1 MPTTQSL
8 EPTTLNPKQD
18 MPIWKAWWLAAR
30 PKTLPAAIAPVI
42 AGSAVA
48 IHERGFFLPA
58 AIAALITALLLQIAA
73 NFANDAIDFKKG
85 ADTAERAGPT
95 RVTSGGLLSADT
107 VLKAT
112 GIVLVLA
119 AICGLYLVWRAG
131 WPFLLL
137 GLAAIMCA
145 VAYTGG
151 PFPISY
157 LGLGELF
164 VFLFFGLLAVAGTA
178 YVQTLELTWLAGVI
192 SIPSGALAVGILIV
206 NNLRDIPTDTAT
218 GKRTLAVRIGA
229 RNTQYEYGLM
239 LVIAMATPLALFF
252 VSWLNWS
259 WMLTVFAWPVFYRL
273 WQAITTQSGPALNPW
288 LGKTGKALLLYSL
301 LLSAALVISR

>member
-8 EPTTLNPKQD
+8 EPTSMNPKPA
-18 MPIWKAWWLAAR
+18 MPLWKAWWLAAR
-30 PKTLPAAIAPVI
+30 PKTLPAAVAPVI

-48 IHERGFFLPA
+48 AHEHGFSLPA

-95 RVTSGGLLSADT
+95 RVTAGGLLSADA

-112 GIVLVLA
+112 GVALALA
-119 AICGLYLVWRAG
+119 ALSGLYLVWRAG

-137 GLAAIMCA
+137 GLAAIVCA

-178 YVQTLELTWLAGVI
+178 YVQTLQLTWLALAVSVPI
-192 SIPSGALAVGILIV
+192 GALAVGILIV
-206 NNLRDIPTDTAT
+206 NNLRDIPTDTAA

-239 LVIAMATPLALFF
+239 LVIAMAAPLALFLAGWLTW
-252 VSWLNWS
+252 SWL
-259 WMLTVFAWPVFYRL
+259 LTVLAWPVFYRL
-273 WQAITTQSGPALNPW
+273 WQAITTKSGPALNPS
-288 LGKTGKALLLYSL
+288 LGNTGRALLLSSV

>member
-1 MPTTQSL
+1 MPA
-8 EPTTLNPKQD
+8 
-18 MPIWKAWWLAAR
+18 WKAWWLAAR

-48 IHERGFFLPA
+48 YHERGFSLPA
-58 AIAALITALLLQIAA
+58 ALAALITALLLQIAA

-85 ADTAERAGPT
+85 ADTVERAGPT
-95 RVTSGGLLSADT
+95 RVTAGGLLTADA

-112 GIVLVLA
+112 GVVLA
-119 AICGLYLVWRAG
+119 LAAVCGLFLVWRAG

-137 GLAAIMCA
+137 GLLAIVCA

-164 VFLFFGLLAVAGTA
+164 VFLFFGVLAVAGTA
-178 YVQTLELTWLAGVI
+178 YVQTLHLTRLALAV
-192 SIPSGALAVGILIV
+192 SAPLGALAVGILIV
-206 NNLRDIPTDTAT
+206 NNLRDIPTDTAA

-229 RNTQYEYGLM
+229 RNTRFEYGLM
-239 LVIAMATPLALFF
+239 LLIAMAAPVVFF
-252 VSWLNWS
+252 LVGWLNWS
-259 WMLTVFAWPVFYRL
+259 WLLTVLAWPVFYRL
-273 WQAITTQSGPALNPW
+273 WQAVSTRTGPALNPS
-288 LGKTGKALLLYSL
+288 LGNTGKALLLYSV
-301 LLSAALVISR
+301 LLSAALAISR

>member
-1 MPTTQSL
+1 MTTTRSLDPTAKPPKPSV
-8 EPTTLNPKQD
+8 PT
-18 MPIWKAWWLAAR
+18 WKAWWLAAR

-48 IHERGFFLPA
+48 VHEHGFHLPA
-58 AIAALITALLLQIAA
+58 AVAALITALLLQVAA

-95 RVTSGGLLSADT
+95 RVTAGGLLSADA

-112 GIVLVLA
+112 GVALALA
-119 AICGLYLVWRAG
+119 AVCGLFLVWRAG

-137 GLAAIMCA
+137 GLAAMVCA

-164 VFLFFGLLAVAGTA
+164 VFLFFGLLAVMGTA
-178 YVQTLELTWLAGVI
+178 YVQTLQLTWLALAVSVPI
-192 SIPSGALAVGILIV
+192 GALAVGILIV
-206 NNLRDIPTDTAT
+206 NNLRDIPTDTAA
-218 GKRTLAVRIGA
+218 GKRTLAVRMGA

-239 LVIAMATPLALFF
+239 LLVAMATPPALFLAG
-252 VSWLNWS
+252 WLNWS
-259 WMLTVFAWPVFYRL
+259 WTLTVVAWPVLYQL
-273 WQAITTQSGPALNPW
+273 WRGIASQTGPALNPW
-288 LGKTGKALLLYSL
+288 LGNTGKALLLYSV